1 MNNFGYLIMDVAK
14 ELRYQLNVALEKEGI
29 TSAQWAVI
37 AQLKLSKDPLTSAQ
51 VAGIV
56 GMDRATV
63 SGIVKR
69 LAAKEL
75 VAVQASSQDR
85 RARVLTLTAKGEE
98 TFKRCEQI
106 ANAQMSEFA
115 IPLEQQEQATLV
127 SLLIKLEEGHH
138 VG

>member
-1 MNNFGYLIMDVAK
+1 MHNFGYLIMDVAK
-14 ELRYQLNVALEKEGI
+14 KLRHQLNMTLEKEGI
-29 TSAQWAVI
+29 TSAQWAVL
-37 AQLKLSKDPLTSAQ
+37 AQMRLTESPLTSAQ
-51 VAGIV
+51 VADMV
-56 GMDRATV
+56 GMDRATI

-69 LAAKEL
+69 LEAKEL
-75 VAVQASSQDR
+75 VHIQTSSEDR
-85 RARVLTLTAKGEE
+85 RARTLTLTASGDQM
-98 TFKRCEQI
+98 FKHCQQI